1 MSDTSLF
8 LARLDECP
16 FRTSYKFYF
25 SMSLVEL
32 GKTKEILNYHEIAVT
47 MLSFA
52 WNDISNYPDSFTHFD
67 MLPRLKKQAQELCHL
82 DEVDSEEYIRLNLA
96 RITDETFVMNLNRLL
111 DYIPC
116 VFLDRKELSSLWKR
130 MTHNEKMKQIKM
142 YSHSSDYFYE
152 VTDKAIILHPIFFH
166 SVGDCDNT
174 LAEIKERI
182 TKYLSR
188 GDEE

>member
-1 MSDTSLF
+1 
-8 LARLDECP
+8 
-16 FRTSYKFYF
+16 
-25 SMSLVEL
+25 
-32 GKTKEILNYHEIAVT
+32 
-47 MLSFA
+47 
-52 WNDISNYPDSFTHFD
+52 
-67 MLPRLKKQAQELCHL
+67 
-82 DEVDSEEYIRLNLA
+82 
-96 RITDETFVMNLNRLL
+96 
-111 DYIPC
+111 
-116 VFLDRKELSSLWKR
+116 